1 MLSIDYERFQMLY
14 LDTPSS
20 RDLSGL
26 NEVRADVCVSIYLP
40 TTPLTQDIDKARI
53 KLSNLSREAVRQLED
68 AGTDKRRLAALQE
81 HLDDLADDDGFW
93 RYQAHSLAIFATP
106 DSLRTYR
113 LANKL
118 GQLVEVSD
126 RFHLK
131 PLIRAITF
139 PHAAYVLAISENA
152 VRLVE
157 ISPDLPATTVDVPGL
172 PRDAASAVGKS
183 TINDRSPSGRI
194 QGKEGQKTR
203 LAQYIRQVDAALRP
217 ILAGSDVPVILAAA
231 QPVESL
237 FRSVSS
243 ISLLPD
249 TVAGSHDRT
258 SDADLAAAA
267 RPVLDAHYQAQI
279 ADFRALFDTRK
290 GQRRTTTDIS
300 DAARAATFGN
310 IDRLLVDIEAVVDG
324 FVDEETGAVTFDDSG
339 DARNYGVIDE
349 IAGRALRTGA
359 RVLGV
364 RSDDIPDGKRLA
376 AILRGQI

>member
-118 GQLVEVSD
+118 GQVVEVSD

-139 PHAAYVLAISENA
+139 PHAAYVLAVSENA

-157 ISPDLPATTVDVPGL
+157 ISPDLPAAAVDVPGL
-172 PRDAASAVGKS
+172 PAGAADAVGKS
-183 TINDRSPSGRI
+183 SINDRSPSGRV
-194 QGKEGQKTR
+194 QGREGQKTR
-203 LAQYIRQVDAALRP
+203 LTRYIRRIDAALRP

-231 QPVESL
+231 QPVASL

-243 ISLLPD
+243 VPVLPD

-267 RPVLDAHYQAQI
+267 RPVLDAHYQRQL
-279 ADFRALFDTRK
+279 ADFRALYDTRK

-310 IDRLLVDIEAVVDG
+310 VDRLLVDIEAVLDG
-324 FVDEETGAVTFDDSG
+324 FVDEESGAVTFDESG
-339 DARNYGVIDE
+339 DASNYGVIDE

-359 RVLGV
+359 TVLGV
-364 RSDDIPDGKRLA
+364 RGEDIPGGKRLA
-376 AILRGQI
+376 AILRSPV